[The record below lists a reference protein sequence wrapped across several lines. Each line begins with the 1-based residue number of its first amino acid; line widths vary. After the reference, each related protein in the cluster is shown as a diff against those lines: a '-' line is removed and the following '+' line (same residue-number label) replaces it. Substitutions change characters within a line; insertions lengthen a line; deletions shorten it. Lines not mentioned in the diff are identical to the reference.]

1 MKHLLLATLFLLNI
15 SAFAQINCGHFK
27 TGTFGYTD
35 PYFKDTVITRTET
48 TQTESDLRTGLI
60 ISGTIEWIS
69 DCTYILTCTA
79 INDEMYDGMIGQKFT
94 NTITISDEEKYTCI
108 SASEGYEMEMEFIS
122 IAPQ

>member
-1 MKHLLLATLFLLNI
+1 MKHLLLAILFLLNI

-27 TGTFGYTD
+27 TGTFGYTA

-69 DCTYILTCTA
+69 DCTYVLTCTA
-79 INDEMYDGMIGQKFT
+79 INDEMYEGMIGQKIT
-94 NTITISDEEKYTCI
+94 NTITVSDEEKYT
-108 SASEGYEMEMEFIS
+108 AYQLLKAMKWKWKLLG
-122 IAPQ
+122 